1 MQYAEILPLVEAEAK
16 NPSTLGRGYT
26 CGVSNV
32 GVVKL
37 PSLPKP
43 VNEGWM
49 GYLNKLMPKKDF
61 LAVEGECDPILSL
74 FCYVNH

>member
-1 MQYAEILPLVEAEAK
+1 MISLFTGRLFGLGMQYADILSIVEAEAK

-37 PSLPKP
+37 PSLPQP
-43 VNEGWM
+43 TNEGWM
-49 GYLNKLMPKKDF
+49 GYLNKLIPKKEF
-61 LAVEGECDPILSL
+61 LAVGG
-74 FCYVNH
+74 